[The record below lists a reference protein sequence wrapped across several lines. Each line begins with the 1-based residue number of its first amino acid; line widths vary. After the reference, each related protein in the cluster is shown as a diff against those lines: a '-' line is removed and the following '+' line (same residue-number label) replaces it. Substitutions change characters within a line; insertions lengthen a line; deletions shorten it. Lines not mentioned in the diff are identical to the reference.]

1 MNNTC
6 YFWQGLPFNYSPLW
20 LRLTFL
26 PTGHAAAVAISVA
39 LIVGF
44 FLSLATLRPPRT
56 VGELAVLL
64 LALLSSATAL
74 AAERGNAD
82 LLMFLMAIGAA
93 NASLYALWVRLI
105 GYGLLLAAG
114 LLKFYP
120 LAGLVIAVRDRAWVL
135 LSAFIVSVAAVL
147 ALVLAFRPELATH
160 GEKPA
165 AAVLFLAAVR
175 GGRLAGWCGCNPDQD
190 DGRQPERAALGSDG
204 VRDQVFDN
212 PHVRQRVDRAGAPR
226 SEINRVQASQ
236 FVPSIFM
243 AQEPQTPHGTS
254 DGR

>member
-1 MNNTC
+1 VDVYVNNTC

-56 VGELAVLL
+56 IGELAVLL

-147 ALVLAFRPELATH
+147 ALVLAFRPELATM
-160 GEKPA
+160 GQNLPRPSYFSLQFGAADLPGGA
-165 AAVLFLAAVR
+165 AAILTKTTVGSPSVLR
-175 GGRLAGWCGCNPDQD
+175 S
-190 DGRQPERAALGSDG
+190 ALMVSGT
-204 VRDQVFDN
+204 
-212 PHVRQRVDRAGAPR
+212 R
-226 SEINRVQASQ
+226 SLLTGMFAE
-236 FVPSIFM
+236 
-243 AQEPQTPHGTS
+243 G
-254 DGR
+254 